1 MQFYF
6 FFAIMPDMANK
17 TVALF
22 LGLCVWLL
30 LFSSPGLAEDI
41 ALKTDFARHGDRI
54 LAAVQYDIKEPY
66 HTYANTPGATGL
78 PTKLEFTLENEG
90 AMPVLYPAG
99 RPEPDTFNPKL
110 TVNTYEGQVTLL
122 AVLPQASSGSLYVA
136 NISMLL
142 CSSRRCMPV
151 KQSHTGHIPDKIPL
165 LADTTWKNTAISLL
179 DREVESSGAISLEEG
194 KAPPPIIAPEN
205 AAKPAA
211 GAKEASADSQ
221 TGARQL
227 GPAEDFF
234 EHLKPRYAAEELEIY
249 GLGKALLLG
258 LLAGLLLNAMP
269 CVLPVLTMK
278 VTGLLMLGNVSK
290 KQKIRRFREH
300 NLCFA
305 AGILTLFTGLAF
317 LLGAADLMWG
327 QLYQSTAILLVMLLL
342 VFLMGLSML
351 GVFTLPAFDLRIGD
365 HTKNPRLRSYVTGL
379 ISTFLATPCSGP
391 LLGGVLAW
399 AFTQSMLI
407 VLSVFWS
414 VGLGMA
420 LPYLLFCVWPGMT
433 KALPRPGNW
442 MYVFERLLGF
452 MLLATALYLFSIL
465 PEPKHLRILTVL
477 LVISMGAWLW
487 GRFCGLD
494 APLIRRRAGE
504 VLGILLMCGAIF
516 WVLRPSEPLP
526 EWNSFS
532 PDEFMNDV
540 GRKNMLVEFTADWC
554 PNCKFVEA
562 TALTPRNLREWQK
575 KYSLDLVRVD
585 LTLPNEYAENLL
597 KRLGSKSIP
606 LTAVFAKGSESERPV
621 VLRDIYSA
629 RTLGD
634 LLHDALSATGQNEK
648 SGKAYF

>member
-1 MQFYF
+1 MQFYL

-17 TVALF
+17 TVAL
-22 LGLCVWLL
+22 LLEICVLLL
-30 LFSSPGLAEDI
+30 LFSSPCPAGDVT
-41 ALKTDFARHGDRI
+41 LKTDFARHGDRI
-54 LAAVQYDIKEPY
+54 LAAVQYFIKKPY
-66 HTYANTPGATGL
+66 HAYANTPGATGL
-78 PTKLEFTLENEG
+78 PTRLEFTLENEG
-90 AMPVLYPAG
+90 AMPVLYPMG
-99 RPEPDTFNPKL
+99 KPEPDTFNPKL

-122 AVLPQASSGSLYVA
+122 AVLPEGSYGSLYAA

-151 KQSHTGHIPDKIPL
+151 KQSLTGHVPDKIPL
-165 LADTTWKNTAISLL
+165 FADTSWKNAAVSLL
-179 DREVESSGAISLEEG
+179 EREGESSGAISLEEG

-205 AAKPAA
+205 ELTPSSEPA
-211 GAKEASADSQ
+211 EASGENQ
-221 TGARQL
+221 TGEKQL

-234 EHLKPRYAAEELEIY
+234 EHLKPRYAAGELEIY
-249 GLGKALLLG
+249 GLGKALILG

-278 VTGLLMLGNVSK
+278 VTGLLMLGNVNK
-290 KQKIRRFREH
+290 RQKIRRFREH

-305 AGILTLFTGLAF
+305 AGILTLFTGLAI

-365 HTKNPRLRSYVTGL
+365 NTKNPRLHSYATGL
-379 ISTFLATPCSGP
+379 VSTFLATPCSGP

-399 AFTQSMLI
+399 AFTQPMLI
-407 VLSVFWS
+407 VLAVFWS

-420 LPYLLFCVWPGMT
+420 MPYLFFCIWPGMI
-433 KALPRPGNW
+433 KVLPRPGNW

-465 PEPKHLRILTVL
+465 PEQKHMRILTVL

-504 VLGILLMCGAIF
+504 ALGVLLMCGAIF
-516 WVLRPSEPLP
+516 WVLRPTEPLP

-532 PDEFMNDV
+532 PGEFMNDV

-629 RTLGD
+629 RTLGA
-634 LLHDALSATGQNEK
+634 LLHDALSVTGGNEK
-648 SGKAYF
+648 SGNAYF